1 VEMGR
6 THTPDE
12 GARPPPR
19 RRPRCVTPQPPFATL
34 NRRLR
39 QAYNLK
45 PRNACYD
52 FCAHYWCMSC
62 ALCQEARELKIRG
75 ATPERPAF
83 NPGARARILQRPGI
97 QHLYPG
103 FPVRDQAVE
112 LLAPAQVVAPAQ
124 ATMDLEQPADGI
136 PAPQLA
142 DPEKP
147 WKK

>member
-1 VEMGR
+1 MGR

-12 GARPPPR
+12 GTRPPPR
-19 RRPRCVTPQPPFATL
+19 RRPRCLTPQPPFATL

-75 ATPERPAF
+75 ATPECPA
-83 NPGARARILQRPGI
+83 
-97 QHLYPG
+97 LYPG
-103 FPVRDQAVE
+103 LHSAVT
-112 LLAPAQVVAPAQ
+112 VVAPAQ
-124 ATMDLEQPADGI
+124 ATMDLEQPANGI
-136 PAPQLA
+136 PAPQFA